1 MASLRDGTN
10 NQVFHIDIQDIVGEV
25 IYATVRLTYQK
36 DEFIDNDTGWATVI
50 EKEFCWRKF
59 ELSRATV
66 TEFKRAVLD
75 WEALPLEKLSTT
87 YFSGIWEFCI
97 NDNGKCNI
105 RVGLYPE
112 TPSKTDWFLVKI
124 KIVLGK
130 NRRIER
136 FHLDRTCLLNFAN
149 EIAIEA

>member
-1 MASLRDGTN
+1 MASLRDWTN
-10 NQVFHIDIQDIVGEV
+10 KRVFHIDVQNIVGEV

-36 DEFIDNDTGWATVI
+36 DEFIDNETGWVEVI
-50 EKEFCWRKF
+50 EKEFCWREF
-59 ELSRATV
+59 ELNKITT
-66 TEFKRAVLD
+66 TEFKCAVLD

-87 YFSGIWEFCI
+87 YFSGTWEFCI
-97 NDNGKCNI
+97 NDKGKCNLRI
-105 RVGLYPE
+105 GLYPE

-136 FHLDRTCLLNFAN
+136 FHLDRTCLLNFVN
-149 EIAIEA
+149 EMVLN